1 MATPFSY
8 DLRPNSAAGALMRPG
23 CSATRDA
30 PLTQGYPRLPPHF
43 GLRLARQGAA
53 SSLPRRKLA
62 DERSAGERR
71 RNTLTVVRHGRLARA
86 AGSCRSQTA
95 TRPGRN
101 PDTVERGAVREL
113 SGHVRPRR
121 RRRRPTRAPPSHR
134 ARSLDSS
141 DATKRALASTSH
153 RPIVPHRAARGR
165 GGEISPTDQSCP
177 LPSRRLCGDRNAS
190 ML

>member
-8 DLRPNSAAGALMRPG
+8 DPRPNSAAGALMRPG

-53 SSLPRRKLA
+53 SSLPRPGSWPTSA
-62 DERSAGERR
+62 SAGERR

-101 PDTVERGAVREL
+101 PDTVERGAVGEL

-153 RPIVPHRAARGR
+153 RLIVPHRAASGR

-177 LPSRRLCGDRNAS
+177 LPSSERRTR
-190 ML
+190 